1 MEIAARPVE
10 EDSKPDQGCPIQ
22 DHRHNIAINWFKC
35 DFKSGLAQTQHL
47 PAVGIP
53 VLETLLKLRIATLM
67 VCLFISSTSF
77 TSVEYL
83 ISIIKLKWSTA
94 VGVLG
99 LIMEPAAKLVEEEP
113 KPKPGGNSIFFS
125 SQIIRTCSSPSPSC
139 GGKTCP
145 GSAHRQTS
153 CNNQCCGNLI

>member
-1 MEIAARPVE
+1 MEAGARGLLMEIAARPVE
-10 EDSKPDQGCPIQ
+10 EDLKPDQGCPIQ
-22 DHRHNIAINWFKC
+22 DHTHNIAINWFKC

-67 VCLFISSTSF
+67 VCLFISSTSS

-83 ISIIKLKWSTA
+83 ISIITLKWSTA

-99 LIMEPAAKLVEEEP
+99 PTTEHAAKAALEGSR
-113 KPKPGGNSIFFS
+113 PKPG
-125 SQIIRTCSSPSPSC
+125 
-139 GGKTCP
+139 
-145 GSAHRQTS
+145 
-153 CNNQCCGNLI
+153 